1 MPVIFNRKE
10 LLLAFVL
17 SLAPYS
23 NADLVTFENRKVQ
36 YTISDMEEKE
46 ALALIGESKEQLE
59 IASIY
64 YDGKN
69 GVKKDFD
76 KAFYWYELAAK
87 NDNPKAQ
94 NKLGYFYITGE
105 NVTKNATKAFEYFQ
119 KSALNGNS
127 PAQANLGQ
135 MYLGNLGIPQNYEL
149 ALHWFKKASD
159 QDNKIAPFYIAHM
172 YEHGLGLSKSIV
184 EAKKWYEI
192 SSSRGYQPA
201 TDKILVFAI
210 NESNPNDIDLMTEEK
225 NQYDKKLRN
234 YHYTGTSNNEKL
246 VAKYVPTKD
255 SVKNQSE
262 KKDSKKAPP
271 KKTYQSKNSATH
283 NSVKSTAVEKN
294 QSSRPLIGIERFS
307 KEK

>member
-1 MPVIFNRKE
+1 MPVIFNRKK

-23 NADLVTFENRKVQ
+23 NADLITSENRKVQ

-46 ALALIGESKEQLE
+46 ALALMGESKEQLE

-76 KAFYWYELAAK
+76 KALYWYELAAK
-87 NDNPKAQ
+87 NDNPQAQ

-105 NVTKNATKAFEYFQ
+105 NVAKNATKAFQYFK

-135 MYLGNLGIPQNYEL
+135 MYLGNMGIPKNYEL

-172 YEHGLGLSKSIV
+172 YEYGLGLSKDIV

-201 TDKILVFAI
+201 TDKILVFGI
-210 NESNPNDIDLMTEEK
+210 NESNPNDIDLIEEEK
-225 NQYDKKLRN
+225 NQYDIKLKN
-234 YHYTGTSNNEKL
+234 YHSIGASNTEKL
-246 VAKYVPTKD
+246 AAKYMPKKD
-255 SVKNQSE
+255 LVKNQSA
-262 KKDSKKAPP
+262 KNDIKKAPP
-271 KKTYQSKNSATH
+271 KKTYQTKNSATQ
-283 NSVKSTAVEKN
+283 NSMKSPTVEEN